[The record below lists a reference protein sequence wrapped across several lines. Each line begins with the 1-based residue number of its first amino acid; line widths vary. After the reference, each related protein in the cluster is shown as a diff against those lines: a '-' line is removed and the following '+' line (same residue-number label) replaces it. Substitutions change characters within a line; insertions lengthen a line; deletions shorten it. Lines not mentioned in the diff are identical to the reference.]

1 MTLKHLL
8 IHYMNILKYYNQ
20 HLYNSEENIELRRK
34 RSAAVIKKHPTH
46 VPVYVRSNYKM
57 KNKYLVERTVPVVQ
71 LYKDL
76 VARLSSPEES
86 FTLFTENNTLLNFSH
101 SMGEVYDVYKNE
113 DGFLY
118 LKIMSEHT
126 FG

>member
-1 MTLKHLL
+1 
-8 IHYMNILKYYNQ
+8 MNILKYYNQ
-20 HLYNSEENIELRRK
+20 HLYNSKENIERRLQ
-34 RSAAVIKKHPTH
+34 RSKAVIQKHPTH
-46 VPVYVRSNYKM
+46 VPVYITSSRKM
-57 KNKYLVERTVPVVQ
+57 KNKYLVERTVPVAQ

-76 VARLSSPEES
+76 VARLNSPDES
-86 FTLFTENNTLLNFSH
+86 FTLFTDTNTLLSFSS

-118 LKIMSEHT
+118 LKLIAEHT